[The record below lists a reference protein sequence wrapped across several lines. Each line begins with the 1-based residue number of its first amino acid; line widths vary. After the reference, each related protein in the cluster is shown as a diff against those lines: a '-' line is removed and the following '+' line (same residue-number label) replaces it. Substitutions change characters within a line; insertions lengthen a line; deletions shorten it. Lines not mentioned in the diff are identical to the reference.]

1 MEQCKKYIDSYVI
14 REFIGE
20 LEVVMLNRIKVF
32 FDKKLAHNEQESP
45 RTMIRKV
52 DLVCAALLI
61 EVFKSDHELDKR
73 ESKEFLL
80 VLSESLDISEKDLHE
95 IVELAEAEADQAT
108 SLYEFTR
115 LINDE
120 YDYADKLGLIEKM
133 WRIAFSDEQLDKYED
148 HLIRKI
154 SDLIYVSHSD
164 FIKCK
169 LKIKNSI

>member
-45 RTMIRKV
+45 RTKIRKV

-61 EVFKSDHELDKR
+61 EVIKSDHELDKR

-95 IVELAEAEADQAT
+95 IVELAEAEANQAT

-154 SDLIYVSHSD
+154 SDLIYVSHGD

>member
-61 EVFKSDHELDKR
+61 EVIKSDHELDKR